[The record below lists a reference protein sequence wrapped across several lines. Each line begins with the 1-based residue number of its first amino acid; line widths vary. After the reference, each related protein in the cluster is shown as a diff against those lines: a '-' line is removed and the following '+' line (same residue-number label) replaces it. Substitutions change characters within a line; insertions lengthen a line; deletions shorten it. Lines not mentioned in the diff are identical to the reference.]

1 MARPGKFITT
11 KESVNKR
18 KKEWFGTS
26 TKPPFYWFRTPIL
39 NVDLTSGAEGSKL
52 YIERASM
59 RLTVNRQ
66 TD

>member
-1 MARPGKFITT
+1 M
-11 KESVNKR
+11 
-18 KKEWFGTS
+18 
-26 TKPPFYWFRTPIL
+26 L